1 MAPKHTKQTSKSQA
15 PRRNS
20 PRRSQ
25 QGVAVPPQWVPNMH
39 NGVRY
44 HPFGPVRPYSPRYGP
59 WTADFRQPRRH
70 FRREWRQYPEVQ
82 QPQEPPTRV
91 RQCRCKVCSPATMS
105 EEDRLRYFP
114 ANNPEEPPVA
124 PSVDVP
130 ITDEKETSTS
140 EPAVVPVDPSAKVEA
155 DPEISDSE
163 TVVAPEETTE
173 PPRSPSPEET
183 TESPR
188 SPTPER
194 MEAEKAS
201 VGEETVQDSMTV
213 LCSELTGSDLFSDI
227 SEDELLEI
235 TVPKEDKSTQ
245 TSAPFMPSAGAQ
257 TSSTPERD
265 WNVEE
270 RKIIAQ
276 MLLSAATLP
285 LLSRTTARE
294 QIVRVITH
302 LTLLYGLVS
311 LFSLS

>member
-1 MAPKHTKQTSKSQA
+1 
-15 PRRNS
+15 
-20 PRRSQ
+20 
-25 QGVAVPPQWVPNMH
+25 
-39 NGVRY
+39 
-44 HPFGPVRPYSPRYGP
+44 
-59 WTADFRQPRRH
+59 
-70 FRREWRQYPEVQ
+70 
-82 QPQEPPTRV
+82 
-91 RQCRCKVCSPATMS
+91 MS

-114 ANNPEEPPVA
+114 ANNPEVPPVA

-140 EPAVVPVDPSAKVEA
+140 EPAVVPVDPSANVEA

-213 LCSELTGSDLFSDI
+213 LCGELTGSDLFSDI

-245 TSAPFMPSAGAQ
+245 TPSAPFMPSAGAQ

-285 LLSRTTARE
+285 LLSRTSARE